1 MLKKREINSGI
12 ADSGLLKMR
21 VLIIE
26 DNRDLASNMF
36 DFLEAKGH
44 VVDAAGDGITGM
56 HLALVNQYDAIVLDL
71 MLPGMDGITLC
82 RKLREEGGKSTP
94 VLMITARDSLDDK
107 IAGLEAG
114 ADDYLVKPAELREVE
129 LRLRVLHRRGGEQA
143 LKLKKMVLEDLSL
156 DPSTCSVKRGD
167 KNIEL
172 PPIPY
177 KILETLMARA
187 PQVVSRD
194 DIEQAVWG
202 EGRPDSD
209 SLRAHVHLLREII
222 DKPFERKLLR
232 TLRGFGYQLVS
243 PDVPE

>member
-1 MLKKREINSGI
+1 
-12 ADSGLLKMR
+12 MR

-36 DFLEAKGH
+36 DFLETKGH
-44 VVDAAGDGITGM
+44 IVDAAGDGITGM
-56 HLALVNQYDAIVLDL
+56 HLALVNEYDAIVLDL

-82 RKLREEGGKSTP
+82 RKLREEGGKDTP

-129 LRLRVLHRRGGEQA
+129 LRLRVLFRRGGDHTQKQK
-143 LKLKKMVLEDLSL
+143 KLQVEDLSL
-156 DPSTCSVKRGD
+156 DPFTCSVRRGTKAID
-167 KNIEL
+167 L

-177 KILETLMARA
+177 RILEVLMSRS
-187 PQVVSRD
+187 PQVVNRE
-194 DIEQAVWG
+194 DIEHVVWG

-209 SLRAHVHLLREII
+209 SLRAHVHLLRELI

-232 TLRGFGYQLVS
+232 TMRGFGYQVVS
-243 PDVPE
+243 PDAPDQ

>member
-1 MLKKREINSGI
+1 
-12 ADSGLLKMR
+12 MR

-36 DFLEAKGH
+36 DFLEARGH

-82 RKLREEGGKSTP
+82 RKLREEGGKDTP
-94 VLMITARDSLDDK
+94 ILMITARDSLDDK

-114 ADDYLVKPAELREVE
+114 ADDYLVKPAELREIE
-129 LRLRVLHRRGGEQA
+129 LRLRVLLRRSGDQTVA
-143 LKLKKMVLEDLSL
+143 QKKLVVEDLNL
-156 DPSTCSVKRGD
+156 DTLTCTVRRGD
-167 KNIEL
+167 KTIEL

-177 KILETLMARA
+177 KILRVLMSRS
-187 PQVVSRD
+187 PNVVNRN
-194 DIEQAVWG
+194 DIEHAVWG

-209 SLRAHVHLLREII
+209 SLRAHVHLLRDLI

-232 TLRGFGYQLVS
+232 TLRGFGYQIVS
-243 PDVPE
+243 PDAPDQ

>member
-1 MLKKREINSGI
+1 
-12 ADSGLLKMR
+12 MR
-21 VLIIE
+21 ILIIE
-26 DNRDLASNMF
+26 DNKDLASNMF

-82 RKLREEGGKSTP
+82 RKLREEGGKDTP

-129 LRLRVLHRRGGEQA
+129 LRLRVLFRRGGDHTQ
-143 LKLKKMVLEDLSL
+143 KQKKMTIEDLSL
-156 DPSTCSVKRGD
+156 DPFTCKVKRGTKTID
-167 KNIEL
+167 L

-177 KILETLMARA
+177 KILEVLMARS
-187 PQVVSRD
+187 PQVVNRE
-194 DIEQAVWG
+194 DIEHVVWG

-209 SLRAHVHLLREII
+209 SLRAHVHLLRELI
-222 DKPFERKLLR
+222 DKPYEMKLLR
-232 TLRGFGYQLVS
+232 TMRGFGYQLVS
-243 PDVPE
+243 PSVPDQ

>member
-1 MLKKREINSGI
+1 
-12 ADSGLLKMR
+12 MR

-36 DFLEAKGH
+36 DFLETKGH
-44 VVDAAGDGITGM
+44 VVDAAADGISGM

-82 RKLREEGGKSTP
+82 RKLREEGGKDTP
-94 VLMITARDSLDDK
+94 ILMITARDSLEDK

-129 LRLRVLHRRGGEQA
+129 LRLRVLFRRGGDHTQ
-143 LKLKKMVLEDLSL
+143 KQKKMTIEDLSL
-156 DPSTCSVKRGD
+156 DPFTCSVRRGD
-167 KNIEL
+167 KAIDL

-177 KILETLMARA
+177 KILEILMARS
-187 PQVVSRD
+187 PQVVNRE
-194 DIEQAVWG
+194 DIEHVVWG

-209 SLRAHVHLLREII
+209 SLRAHVHLLRELI

-232 TLRGFGYQLVS
+232 TMRGFGYQLAS
-243 PDVPE
+243 PDDSDK

>member
-1 MLKKREINSGI
+1 
-12 ADSGLLKMR
+12 MR

-26 DNRDLASNMF
+26 DNKDLASNMF

-44 VVDAAGDGITGM
+44 VADAAGDGITGM

-82 RKLREEGGKSTP
+82 RKLREEGGKGTP
-94 VLMITARDSLDDK
+94 ILIITARDSLDDK

-114 ADDYLVKPAELREVE
+114 ADDYLVKPIELREVE
-129 LRLRVLHRRGGEQA
+129 LRLRVLNRRNADQTQTQK
-143 LKLKKMVLEDLSL
+143 KLAVEDLNL
-156 DPSTCSVKRGD
+156 DTLTCSVRRGE
-167 KNIEL
+167 KSIEL

-177 KILETLMARA
+177 RILKVLMARS
-187 PQVVSRD
+187 PQVVNREE
-194 DIEQAVWG
+194 IENAVWG
-202 EGRPDSD
+202 ESRPDSD

-222 DKPFERKLLR
+222 DKPYKRKLLR

-243 PDVPE
+243 PDVPEQ

>member
-1 MLKKREINSGI
+1 
-12 ADSGLLKMR
+12 MR

-36 DFLEAKGH
+36 DFLETKGH

-71 MLPGMDGITLC
+71 TLPGLDGITLC
-82 RKLREEGGKSTP
+82 RKLREEGGKDTP

-114 ADDYLVKPAELREVE
+114 ADDYLVKPAELREIE
-129 LRLRVLHRRGGEQA
+129 LRLRVLLRRSGEHTQ
-143 LKLKKMVLEDLSL
+143 KQKKMVVEDLTL
-156 DPSTCSVKRGD
+156 DPGTCSVRRGD
-167 KNIEL
+167 KAIEL

-177 KILETLMARA
+177 KILETLLSRS
-187 PQVVSRD
+187 PQVVNRD
-194 DIEQAVWG
+194 DIEHIVWV

-209 SLRAHVHLLREII
+209 SLRAHVHLLRDLI
-222 DKPFERKLLR
+222 DKPFKRKLLR
-232 TLRGFGYQLVS
+232 TMRGFGYQLVS
-243 PDVPE
+243 PDVPDQ

>member
-1 MLKKREINSGI
+1 
-12 ADSGLLKMR
+12 MR

-44 VVDAAGDGITGM
+44 VVDAAADGITGM

-71 MLPGMDGITLC
+71 TLPGMDGISLC
-82 RKLREEGGKSTP
+82 RKLREEGGKDTP
-94 VLMITARDSLDDK
+94 VLMITARDSLEDK

-114 ADDYLVKPAELREVE
+114 ADDYLVKPAEMREIE
-129 LRLRVLHRRGGEQA
+129 LRLRVLLRRSGEQTT
-143 LKLKKMVLEDLSL
+143 LQKKLTVEDLALDSL
-156 DPSTCSVKRGD
+156 TCTVRRGD
-167 KNIEL
+167 KTIDL

-177 KILETLMARA
+177 KILKVLMSRS
-187 PQVVSRD
+187 PQVVNRD
-194 DIEQAVWG
+194 EIEHAVWG

-209 SLRAHVHLLREII
+209 SLRAHVHLLRELI
-222 DKPFERKLLR
+222 DKPYPRKLLR

-243 PDVPE
+243 PDVPNQ

>member
-1 MLKKREINSGI
+1 
-12 ADSGLLKMR
+12 MR

-44 VVDAAGDGITGM
+44 IVDAAGDGITGM

-71 MLPGMDGITLC
+71 TLPGMDGISLC
-82 RKLREEGGKSTP
+82 RKLREEGGKDTP
-94 VLMITARDSLDDK
+94 VLMITARDSLEDK

-114 ADDYLVKPAELREVE
+114 ADDYLVKPAELREIE
-129 LRLRVLHRRGGEQA
+129 LRLRVLLRRSGDHAQ
-143 LKLKKMVLEDLSL
+143 KQKKMVVEDLSL
-156 DPSTCSVKRGD
+156 DPLTCSVKRGD
-167 KNIEL
+167 KPIEL

-177 KILETLMARA
+177 KILETLMARS
-187 PQVVSRD
+187 PQVVNRE
-194 DIEQAVWG
+194 DIEHVVWG

-209 SLRAHVHLLREII
+209 SLRAHVHLLRELI

-243 PDVPE
+243 PDAQDE

>member
-1 MLKKREINSGI
+1 
-12 ADSGLLKMR
+12 MR

-44 VVDAAGDGITGM
+44 VVDAAGDGITGL
-56 HLALVNQYDAIVLDL
+56 HLALVNQYDVIVLDL

-82 RKLREEGGKSTP
+82 RKLRVEGGKDTP
-94 VLMITARDSLDDK
+94 ILMITARDSLEDK

-129 LRLRVLHRRGGEQA
+129 LRLRVLFRRVGDRTQKQ
-143 LKLKKMVLEDLSL
+143 KLQVEDLSL
-156 DPSTCSVKRGD
+156 DPFNFSVRRGD
-167 KNIEL
+167 KAIEL

-177 KILETLMARA
+177 KILELLMTRS

-194 DIEQAVWG
+194 DIEHAVWG
-202 EGRPDSD
+202 ESRPDSD
-209 SLRAHVHLLREII
+209 SLRAHVHLLRDLI

-232 TLRGFGYQLVS
+232 TMRGFGYQLAGMDVS
-243 PDVPE
+243 DQ

>member
-1 MLKKREINSGI
+1 
-12 ADSGLLKMR
+12 MR

-36 DFLEAKGH
+36 DFLETKGH
-44 VVDAAGDGITGM
+44 IVDAAGDGITGM
-56 HLALVNQYDAIVLDL
+56 HLALVNEYDAIVLDL

-82 RKLREEGGKSTP
+82 RKLREEGGKDTP

-129 LRLRVLHRRGGEQA
+129 LRLRVLFRRGGDHTQKQK
-143 LKLKKMVLEDLSL
+143 KLQVEDLSL
-156 DPSTCSVKRGD
+156 DPFTCSVRRGNKSID
-167 KNIEL
+167 L

-177 KILETLMARA
+177 RILEVLMSRS
-187 PQVVSRD
+187 PQVVNRE
-194 DIEQAVWG
+194 DIEHVVWG

-209 SLRAHVHLLREII
+209 SLRAHVHLLRELI

-232 TLRGFGYQLVS
+232 TMRGFGYQVVS
-243 PDVPE
+243 PDAPDQ

>member
-1 MLKKREINSGI
+1 
-12 ADSGLLKMR
+12 MR

-26 DNRDLASNMF
+26 DNRDLASNMY

-56 HLALVNQYDAIVLDL
+56 HLAVVNQYDAIVLDL

-82 RKLREEGGKSTP
+82 RKLRQEGGKDTP
-94 VLMITARDSLDDK
+94 VLMLTARDSLDDK

-114 ADDYLVKPAELREVE
+114 ADDYLVKPAELRELE
-129 LRLRVLHRRGGEQA
+129 LRLRVLLRRGSERTQKQ
-143 LKLKKMVLEDLSL
+143 KLIVEDLVL
-156 DPSTCSVKRGD
+156 DPSNFSVKRG
-167 KNIEL
+167 NVAIAM

-177 KILETLMARA
+177 KILELLMSRS

-194 DIEQAVWG
+194 EVVRTVWG
-202 EGRPDSD
+202 ESRPDSD
-209 SLRAHVHLLREII
+209 SLRAHVHLLREFI

-243 PDVPE
+243 PDVPQH

>member
-1 MLKKREINSGI
+1 
-12 ADSGLLKMR
+12 MR

-36 DFLEAKGH
+36 DFLETKGH

-71 MLPGMDGITLC
+71 TLPGLDGITLC
-82 RKLREEGGKSTP
+82 RKLREEGGKDTP

-114 ADDYLVKPAELREVE
+114 ADDYLVKPAELREIE
-129 LRLRVLHRRGGEQA
+129 LRLRVLLRRSGEHTQKQK
-143 LKLKKMVLEDLSL
+143 KLVVEDLSL
-156 DPSTCSVKRGD
+156 DPGTCSVRRGD
-167 KNIEL
+167 KAIDL

-177 KILETLMARA
+177 KILEALMSRS
-187 PQVVSRD
+187 PQVVNRD
-194 DIEQAVWG
+194 DIEHVVWG

-209 SLRAHVHLLREII
+209 SLRAHVHLLRDLI
-222 DKPFERKLLR
+222 DKPFKRKLLR
-232 TLRGFGYQLVS
+232 TMRGFGYQLVS
-243 PDVPE
+243 PDVADQ

>member
-1 MLKKREINSGI
+1 
-12 ADSGLLKMR
+12 MR

-36 DFLEAKGH
+36 DFLESKGH
-44 VVDAAGDGITGM
+44 VVDAAGDGISGM

-82 RKLREEGGKSTP
+82 RKLREEGGKDTP
-94 VLMITARDSLDDK
+94 ILMITARDSLDDK

-129 LRLRVLHRRGGEQA
+129 LRLRVLFRRGGDHTQ
-143 LKLKKMVLEDLSL
+143 KQKKMMVDDLSL
-156 DPSTCSVKRGD
+156 DPFTCSVKRGT
-167 KNIEL
+167 KAIEL

-177 KILETLMARA
+177 KILEILMARS
-187 PQVVSRD
+187 PQVVNRE
-194 DIEQAVWG
+194 DIEHVVWG

-209 SLRAHVHLLREII
+209 SLRAHVHLLRELI

-232 TLRGFGYQLVS
+232 TMRGFGYQLVS
-243 PDVPE
+243 PDAADQ

>member
-1 MLKKREINSGI
+1 
-12 ADSGLLKMR
+12 MR

-36 DFLEAKGH
+36 DFLETKGH

-56 HLALVNQYDAIVLDL
+56 HLALVNEYDAIVLDL

-82 RKLREEGGKSTP
+82 RKLREEGGKDTP
-94 VLMITARDSLDDK
+94 VLMITARDSLEDK

-129 LRLRVLHRRGGEQA
+129 LRLRVLFRRGGDHTQKQK
-143 LKLKKMVLEDLSL
+143 KLTVEDLTL
-156 DPSTCSVKRGD
+156 DPFTCSVRRGT
-167 KNIEL
+167 KAIEL

-177 KILETLMARA
+177 RILEILMSRS
-187 PQVVSRD
+187 PQVVNRE
-194 DIEQAVWG
+194 DIEHIVWG

-209 SLRAHVHLLREII
+209 SLRAHVHLLRELI
-222 DKPFERKLLR
+222 DKPFEKKLLR
-232 TLRGFGYQLVS
+232 TMRGFGYQVVS
-243 PDVPE
+243 PDVPDQ

>member
-1 MLKKREINSGI
+1 
-12 ADSGLLKMR
+12 MR

-36 DFLEAKGH
+36 DFLETKGH

-71 MLPGMDGITLC
+71 TLPGMDGITLC
-82 RKLREEGGKSTP
+82 RKLREEAGKDTP

-114 ADDYLVKPAELREVE
+114 ADDYLVKPAELREIE
-129 LRLRVLHRRGGEQA
+129 LRLRVLLRRGGDHVQ
-143 LKLKKMVLEDLSL
+143 KQKKMVIEDLSL

-167 KNIEL
+167 RNIEL

-177 KILETLMARA
+177 KILEALMSRS
-187 PQVVSRD
+187 PQVVNRE
-194 DIEQAVWG
+194 DIEQVVWG

-209 SLRAHVHLLREII
+209 SLRAHVHLLRDLI
-222 DKPFERKLLR
+222 DKPFPRKLLR
-232 TLRGFGYQLVS
+232 TMRGFGYQLVS
-243 PDVPE
+243 PDATDQ

>member
-1 MLKKREINSGI
+1 
-12 ADSGLLKMR
+12 MR

-36 DFLEAKGH
+36 DFLETKGH

-56 HLALVNQYDAIVLDL
+56 HLALVNEYDVIVLDL

-82 RKLREEGGKSTP
+82 RKLREEGGKDTP
-94 VLMITARDSLDDK
+94 VLMITARDSLEDK

-129 LRLRVLHRRGGEQA
+129 LRLRVLFRRGGDHTQKQK
-143 LKLKKMVLEDLSL
+143 KLTVEDLTL
-156 DPSTCSVKRGD
+156 DPFTCSVRRGSKAID
-167 KNIEL
+167 L

-177 KILETLMARA
+177 RILEVLMARS
-187 PQVVSRD
+187 PQVVNRE
-194 DIEQAVWG
+194 DIEHVVWG

-209 SLRAHVHLLREII
+209 SLRAHVHLLRELI

-243 PDVPE
+243 PDAQSE

>member
-1 MLKKREINSGI
+1 
-12 ADSGLLKMR
+12 MR

-36 DFLEAKGH
+36 DFLETKGH

-71 MLPGMDGITLC
+71 TLPGLDGITLC
-82 RKLREEGGKSTP
+82 RKLREEGGKDTP

-114 ADDYLVKPAELREVE
+114 ADDYLVKPAELREIE
-129 LRLRVLHRRGGEQA
+129 LRLRVLLRRSGEHTQKQK
-143 LKLKKMVLEDLSL
+143 KLVVEDLSL
-156 DPSTCSVKRGD
+156 DPGTCSVRRGD
-167 KNIEL
+167 KAIDL

-177 KILETLMARA
+177 KILEALMSRS
-187 PQVVSRD
+187 PQVVNRD
-194 DIEQAVWG
+194 DIEHIVWG

-209 SLRAHVHLLREII
+209 SLRAHVHLLRDLI
-222 DKPFERKLLR
+222 DKPFKRKLLR
-232 TLRGFGYQLVS
+232 TMRGFGYQLVS
-243 PDVPE
+243 PDVPDQ

>member
-1 MLKKREINSGI
+1 
-12 ADSGLLKMR
+12 MR

-44 VVDAAGDGITGM
+44 VVDAAGDGISGM

-82 RKLREEGGKSTP
+82 RKLREEGGKDTP
-94 VLMITARDSLDDK
+94 ILMITARDSLEDK

-129 LRLRVLHRRGGEQA
+129 LRLRVLFRRGGDHTQ
-143 LKLKKMVLEDLSL
+143 KQKKMTVDDLSM
-156 DPSTCSVKRGD
+156 DPFTCSVKRGNKSID
-167 KNIEL
+167 L

-177 KILETLMARA
+177 KILEILMARS
-187 PQVVSRD
+187 PQVVNRE
-194 DIEQAVWG
+194 DIEHVVWG

-209 SLRAHVHLLREII
+209 SLRAHVHLLRELI

-232 TLRGFGYQLVS
+232 TMRGFGYQLVS
-243 PDVPE
+243 PDVPDQ

>member
-1 MLKKREINSGI
+1 
-12 ADSGLLKMR
+12 MR

-56 HLALVNQYDAIVLDL
+56 HLALVNQYDAIVLDIT
-71 MLPGMDGITLC
+71 LPGMDGITLC
-82 RKLREEGGKSTP
+82 RKLREDGGKDTP

-114 ADDYLVKPAELREVE
+114 ADDYLVKPAELREIE
-129 LRLRVLHRRGGEQA
+129 LRLRVLLRRSGEHV
-143 LKLKKMVLEDLSL
+143 LKQKKLVIEDLSL
-156 DPSTCSVKRGD
+156 DPATCSVRRGD
-167 KNIEL
+167 RVIEL

-177 KILETLMARA
+177 KILETLMTRS
-187 PQVVSRD
+187 PQVVNRD
-194 DIEQAVWG
+194 DIEQVVWG

-209 SLRAHVHLLREII
+209 SLRAHVHLLRDLI
-222 DKPFERKLLR
+222 DKPFPRKLLR
-232 TLRGFGYQLVS
+232 TMRGFGYQLVS
-243 PDVPE
+243 PDAPDQ

>member
-1 MLKKREINSGI
+1 
-12 ADSGLLKMR
+12 MR

-36 DFLEAKGH
+36 DFLETKGH

-56 HLALVNQYDAIVLDL
+56 HLALVNEYDAIVLDL

-82 RKLREEGGKSTP
+82 RKLREEAGKDTP
-94 VLMITARDSLDDK
+94 ILMITARDSLEDK

-114 ADDYLVKPAELREVE
+114 ADDYLVKPAELREIE
-129 LRLRVLHRRGGEQA
+129 LRLRVLFRRVGDHTQ
-143 LKLKKMVLEDLSL
+143 KQKKMTVEDLTL
-156 DPSTCSVKRGD
+156 DPFTCSVRRGT
-167 KNIEL
+167 KAIEL

-177 KILETLMARA
+177 KILEILMARS
-187 PQVVSRD
+187 PQVVNRE
-194 DIEQAVWG
+194 DIEHVVWG

-209 SLRAHVHLLREII
+209 SLRAHVHLLRELI

-232 TLRGFGYQLVS
+232 TMRGFGYQLVS
-243 PDVPE
+243 PDAPDQ

>member
-1 MLKKREINSGI
+1 
-12 ADSGLLKMR
+12 MR

-36 DFLEAKGH
+36 DFLETKGH
-44 VVDAAGDGITGM
+44 VVDAAADGISGM

-71 MLPGMDGITLC
+71 MLPGMDGLTLC
-82 RKLREEGGKSTP
+82 RKLREEGGKDTP
-94 VLMITARDSLDDK
+94 ILMITARDSLEDK

-129 LRLRVLHRRGGEQA
+129 LRLRVLFRRGGDHTQ
-143 LKLKKMVLEDLSL
+143 KQKKMTIEDLSL
-156 DPSTCSVKRGD
+156 DPFTCSVRRGD
-167 KNIEL
+167 KAIDL

-177 KILETLMARA
+177 KILEILMARS
-187 PQVVSRD
+187 PQVVNRE
-194 DIEQAVWG
+194 DIEHVVWG

-209 SLRAHVHLLREII
+209 SLRAHVHLLRELI

-232 TLRGFGYQLVS
+232 TMRGFGYQLAS
-243 PDVPE
+243 PDASDK

>member
-1 MLKKREINSGI
+1 
-12 ADSGLLKMR
+12 MR

-82 RKLREEGGKSTP
+82 RKLREEGGKDTP
-94 VLMITARDSLDDK
+94 ILMITARDSLDDK

-114 ADDYLVKPAELREVE
+114 ADDYLVKPAELREIE
-129 LRLRVLHRRGGEQA
+129 LRLRVLLRRSGEQTIVQK
-143 LKLKKMVLEDLSL
+143 KLTVEDLNL
-156 DPSTCSVKRGD
+156 DTLTCSVRRGD
-167 KNIEL
+167 KTIDL

-177 KILETLMARA
+177 KILKILMMRS
-187 PQVVSRD
+187 PQVVNRD
-194 DIEQAVWG
+194 EIEHAVWG

-209 SLRAHVHLLREII
+209 SLRAHVHLLRDLI
-222 DKPFERKLLR
+222 DRPFERKLLR

-243 PDVPE
+243 PDVPDQ

>member
-1 MLKKREINSGI
+1 
-12 ADSGLLKMR
+12 MR

-36 DFLEAKGH
+36 DFLETKGH

-56 HLALVNQYDAIVLDL
+56 HLALVNEYDAIVLDL

-82 RKLREEGGKSTP
+82 RKLREEGGKDTP
-94 VLMITARDSLDDK
+94 VLMITARDSLEDK

-129 LRLRVLHRRGGEQA
+129 LRLRVLFRRGGDHTQKQK
-143 LKLKKMVLEDLSL
+143 KLTVEDLTL
-156 DPSTCSVKRGD
+156 DPFTCSVRRGT
-167 KNIEL
+167 KAIEL

-177 KILETLMARA
+177 RILEVLMSRS
-187 PQVVSRD
+187 PQVVNRE
-194 DIEQAVWG
+194 DIEHVVWG

-209 SLRAHVHLLREII
+209 SLRAHVHLLRELI

-232 TLRGFGYQLVS
+232 TMRGFGYQLVS
-243 PDVPE
+243 PDVPNQ

>member
-1 MLKKREINSGI
+1 
-12 ADSGLLKMR
+12 MR

-26 DNRDLASNMF
+26 DNKDLASNMF

-56 HLALVNQYDAIVLDL
+56 HLALVNEYDAIVLDL
-71 MLPGMDGITLC
+71 MLPGMDGVTLC
-82 RKLREEGGKSTP
+82 RKLREEGGKDTP
-94 VLMITARDSLDDK
+94 VLMITARDSLEDK

-129 LRLRVLHRRGGEQA
+129 LRLRVLFRRGGDHTQ
-143 LKLKKMVLEDLSL
+143 KQKKMTIEDLSL
-156 DPSTCSVKRGD
+156 DPFTCSVRRGSKAID
-167 KNIEL
+167 L

-177 KILETLMARA
+177 KILEILMARS
-187 PQVVSRD
+187 PQVVNRE
-194 DIEQAVWG
+194 DIEHVVWG

-209 SLRAHVHLLREII
+209 SLRAHVHLLRELI
-222 DKPFERKLLR
+222 DKPFEKKLLR

-243 PDVPE
+243 PDVSDQ

>member
-1 MLKKREINSGI
+1 
-12 ADSGLLKMR
+12 MR

-56 HLALVNQYDAIVLDL
+56 HLALVNEYDAIVLDL

-82 RKLREEGGKSTP
+82 RKLREEGGKDTP
-94 VLMITARDSLDDK
+94 VLMITARDSLEDK

-129 LRLRVLHRRGGEQA
+129 LRLRVLFRRGGDHTQKQK
-143 LKLKKMVLEDLSL
+143 KLTVEDLTL
-156 DPSTCSVKRGD
+156 DPFTCSVKRGTKAID
-167 KNIEL
+167 L

-177 KILETLMARA
+177 RILEILMSRS
-187 PQVVSRD
+187 PQVVNRE
-194 DIEQAVWG
+194 DIEHVVWG

-209 SLRAHVHLLREII
+209 SLRAHVHLLRELI

-232 TLRGFGYQLVS
+232 TMRGFGYQLVS
-243 PDVPE
+243 PDVPDQ

>member
-1 MLKKREINSGI
+1 
-12 ADSGLLKMR
+12 MR

-36 DFLEAKGH
+36 DFLETKGH

-56 HLALVNQYDAIVLDL
+56 HLALVNEYDAIVLDL

-82 RKLREEGGKSTP
+82 RKLREEGGKDTP
-94 VLMITARDSLDDK
+94 VLMITARDSLEDK

-129 LRLRVLHRRGGEQA
+129 LRLRVLFRRGGDHTQKQK
-143 LKLKKMVLEDLSL
+143 KLTVEDLTL
-156 DPSTCSVKRGD
+156 DPFTCSVKRGTKAID
-167 KNIEL
+167 L

-177 KILETLMARA
+177 RILEILMSRS
-187 PQVVSRD
+187 PQVVNRE
-194 DIEQAVWG
+194 DIEHIVWG

-209 SLRAHVHLLREII
+209 SLRAHVHLLRELI

-232 TLRGFGYQLVS
+232 TMRGFGYQLVS
-243 PDVPE
+243 PDVPDQ

>member
-1 MLKKREINSGI
+1 
-12 ADSGLLKMR
+12 MR

-56 HLALVNQYDAIVLDL
+56 HLALVNQYDVIVLDL

-82 RKLREEGGKSTP
+82 RKLREEGGKDTP
-94 VLMITARDSLDDK
+94 ILMITARDSLDDK
-107 IAGLEAG
+107 IIGLEAG
-114 ADDYLVKPAELREVE
+114 ADDYLVKPAELREIE
-129 LRLRVLHRRGGEQA
+129 LRLRVLLRRSGEHVQ
-143 LKLKKMVLEDLSL
+143 KQKKMVLEDLSL
-156 DPSTCSVKRGD
+156 DPLTCSVRRGGRA
-167 KNIEL
+167 IEL
-172 PPIPY
+172 PPIPF
-177 KILETLMARA
+177 KILEMLMSRS
-187 PQVVSRD
+187 PQVVNRN

-209 SLRAHVHLLREII
+209 SLRAHVHLLRDLI
-222 DKPFERKLLR
+222 DKPFQRKLLR

-243 PDVPE
+243 PDASD